1 MAAAITWYAYD
12 GSTLQTLTG
21 SGVGFYGDAAFG
33 DSINVSEWN
42 GRTFRTNSSGTT
54 EGPELW
60 NHKYVNP
67 TGVVLGQTGVGILL
81 KQIPNSQALL
91 NARFTY
97 DTAVRVQNASIRA
110 YDRVTST
117 SMPSGVTVAMYNVV
131 HTGTSQTP
139 DGSGGPS
146 QPLTSG
152 QHRWWI
158 WDAVNSTGAM
168 PLVDSPGTSGLSPSG
183 SNTTDIRHDWYIS
196 TSCSPNSI
204 GAKLFGAFLT
214 LEYL

>member
-1 MAAAITWYAYD
+1 MSASITFYGYN
-12 GSTLQTLTG
+12 GSSLESLAG
-21 SGVGFYGDAAFG
+21 SGVGFYGDAGFAAPIAVG
-33 DSINVSEWN
+33 YWN
-42 GRTFRTNSSGTT
+42 GRSYKTNSSGTT
-54 EGPELW
+54 QGNELW
-60 NHKYVNP
+60 NAKYVNA
-67 TGVVLGQTGVGILL
+67 TGVILGQTGSGILL
-81 KQIPNSQALL
+81 KQVPNNQALI

-117 SMPSGVTVAMYNVV
+117 SMPFGITVAMYNVV
-131 HTGTSQTP
+131 HTGTTQTA

-152 QHRWWI
+152 QHRWWV
-158 WDAVNSTGAM
+158 WDGTNATGAM

-183 SNTTDIRHDWYIS
+183 SNTVDTRHDWYIIS
-196 TSCSPNSI
+196 SCSPNSI
-204 GAKLFGAFLT
+204 GSKLFGAYLT